1 MFDLFNIHIRIK
13 KREMAMNVLSTG
25 MGWIDIQHGGLNRYF
40 ADYTKAM
47 KDYGHTGLGV
57 VVAPQGAE
65 LPPDRNISNAT
76 KELRLNHFLP
86 RMKSVQKHAVHAVR
100 SFRPDVFNPHFAF
113 YTTMVT
119 RSHIPS
125 HIPIVTHFHGPWAME
140 SRVEEKG
147 NIGMIQG
154 AKFWLK
160 KQVELLTYRRSDS
173 FIVLSE
179 YFRDILRNT
188 YGVDERKIH
197 IIPGAVDHHLFLP
210 NPDREGL
217 RLQMGIL
224 PDQPVLFCI
233 RRLVRRM
240 GIDRLIHAMVAVVR
254 EHPDVRLYIGG
265 DGPMREPYEA
275 LIRELGL
282 TANVRLLG
290 RIANEELV
298 QYYQAADISIVPT
311 LTLEGFG
318 LITVESLACGTPVF
332 GTPYGGTK
340 EILHRISD
348 ELMFEDGT
356 SEAMSRK
363 IIDVLNG
370 ESFLPSREAC
380 REHVLNRYT
389 WNRVAEA
396 VTEVFAEE
404 IDKRRVF
411 RK

>member
-1 MFDLFNIHIRIK
+1 
-13 KREMAMNVLSTG
+13 MAMNVLSTG
-25 MGWIDIQHGGLNRYF
+25 MGWIDHQHGGLNRYF

-47 KDYGHTGLGV
+47 KEYGHTELGF
-57 VVAPQGAE
+57 VVAPQRAE
-65 LPPDRNISNAT
+65 MPSDRNISNAT
-76 KELRLNHFLP
+76 KELRMNHFLP
-86 RMKSVQKHAVHAVR
+86 RMKSVQKHTIQAIR

-119 RSHIPS
+119 RNHIPS

-140 SRVEEKG
+140 SRVEEKDG
-147 NIGMIQG
+147 TGLIQG
-154 AKFWLK
+154 MKYWVK

-179 YFRDILRNT
+179 YFRDILKNN
-188 YGVDERKIH
+188 YGVDDRKIH
-197 IIPGAVDHHLFLP
+197 IIPGAVDHHLFRP
-210 NPDREGL
+210 HPDREKL
-217 RLQMGIL
+217 RSQLGIL

-240 GIDRLIHAMVAVVR
+240 GIDRLIHAMVAVIR
-254 EHPDVRLYIGG
+254 EHPNVRLYIGG
-265 DGPMREPYEA
+265 DGPMRNEFEA
-275 LIRELGL
+275 LIGQLGL
-282 TANVRLLG
+282 ASNVHLLG
-290 RIANEELV
+290 RITNEELV
-298 QYYQAADISIVPT
+298 SYYQAADASIVPT

-318 LITVESLACGTPVF
+318 LITVESLACGTPVL

-348 ELMFEDGT
+348 DLMFEDGT

-363 IIDVLNG
+363 IIDLLNRNMY
-370 ESFLPSREAC
+370 LPSREAC
-380 REHVLNRYT
+380 REEVLRRYT

-396 VTEVFAEE
+396 VTEVFNEE
-404 IDKRRVF
+404 INKRRMF

>member
-1 MFDLFNIHIRIK
+1 
-13 KREMAMNVLSTG
+13 MNVLSTG
-25 MGWIDIQHGGLNRYF
+25 MGWIDIQYGGLNRYF
-40 ADYTKAM
+40 ADYSSAM
-47 KDYGHTGLGV
+47 KEHGHSELGFI
-57 VVAPQGAE
+57 VAPKGSQINTD
-65 LPPDRNISNAT
+65 LNIRNVT
-76 KELRLNHFLP
+76 EETEVNHYLP
-86 RMKSVQKHAVHAVR
+86 RMRLVQKHTYQAVK
-100 SFRPDVFNPHFAF
+100 FFKPDVFNPHFAF

-119 RSHIPS
+119 RKAIPP
-125 HIPIVTHFHGPWAME
+125 HVPIVTHFHGPWAME
-140 SRVEEKG
+140 TEVQQTATASNAIKET
-147 NIGMIQG
+147 
-154 AKFWLK
+154 KFWIK
-160 KQVELLTYRRSDS
+160 KQVEQLTYRRSDS

-179 YFRDILRNT
+179 YFRDILT
-188 YGVDERKIH
+188 ESYGVDERKIH
-197 IIPGAVDHHLFLP
+197 IIPGAVDQNRFRPHPH
-210 NPDREGL
+210 RQEL
-217 RLQMGIL
+217 RLQLGL
-224 PDQPVLFCI
+224 SPNQPLLFCI

-240 GIDRLIHAMVAVVR
+240 GIDRLIHAMTDVVR
-254 EHPDVRLYIGG
+254 VHPNVQLFIGG
-265 DGPMREPYEA
+265 DGPMRAEYEE
-275 LIRELGL
+275 LIRRLGL

-290 RIANEELV
+290 RITNEELV

-318 LITVESLACGTPVF
+318 LITVESLACGTPVL

-348 ELMFEDGT
+348 DLMFEDGT
-356 SEAMSRK
+356 SKAMSRK